1 LFNFNVNFIRII
13 IFVSYQI
20 MAYDHGL
27 PRRNTT
33 TALRVTVLDKN
44 DNPPVIEGGA
54 YITTNISEAS
64 LIGVA

>member
-1 LFNFNVNFIRII
+1 
-13 IFVSYQI
+13 